1 MACYT
6 KINGLVKNRMRM
18 MKKNK
23 EEKVQKK
30 SNWLQNTLLGLMLF
44 VFGIMFKLFP
54 ATASAIIFITLG
66 LFLMFV
72 GITDAIAAFKYKD
85 EDDDWRTPLL
95 IGITSIIVSL
105 IFLLFYWLRLQNAN
119 SIMIIVI
126 AVWGILRCL
135 LLLYGVIRGRIKR
148 KGSIVSALIT
158 GTAGVL
164 ILLFKNQI
172 MTATDIIGYA
182 LIGAGIIIT
191 FIGVYQR
198 ADRREKLEKDERE
211 KKAAKKAEK
220 EERKHPSESPSEDDT
235 AEQIQEKEQPEES
248 SESEITPDDTFMG

>member
-1 MACYT
+1 
-6 KINGLVKNRMRM
+6 

-44 VFGIMFKLFP
+44 IFGIMFKLFP
-54 ATASAIIFITLG
+54 ATASSIIFITLG

-85 EDDDWRTPLL
+85 DDDDWRTPLL
-95 IGITSIIVSL
+95 IGVTSIIVSL
-105 IFLLFYWLRLQNAN
+105 IFLLFYWLRLPNAN
-119 SIMIIVI
+119 NIMIIVI

-135 LLLYGVIRGRIKR
+135 LLLYGVIRGKIKR

-158 GTAGVL
+158 GAAGVL

-172 MTATDIIGYA
+172 MAATDIIGYA
-182 LIGAGIIIT
+182 LIGAGVIIT

-198 ADRREKLEKDERE
+198 ADKREKLEKEERE
-211 KKAAKKAEK
+211 RKAEKKAEK
-220 EERKHPSESPSEDDT
+220 EERKHPSDSSTDQKPIGQPQQEGQSEETIEPD
-235 AEQIQEKEQPEES
+235 
-248 SESEITPDDTFMG
+248 ITPDDIFIG